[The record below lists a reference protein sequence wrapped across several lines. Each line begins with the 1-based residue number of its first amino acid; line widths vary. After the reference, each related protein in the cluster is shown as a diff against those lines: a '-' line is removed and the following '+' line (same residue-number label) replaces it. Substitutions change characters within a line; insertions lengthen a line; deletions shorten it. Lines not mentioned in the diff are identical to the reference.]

1 MWLTQPI
8 GLAALQQT
16 APTVQSF
23 YNEIVTATQSSRNQE
38 LTLYLH
44 MVSTSRRKGTSKE
57 EGQVA
62 HKVIRREAI
71 SEQASRPVKSFILEH
86 SRGLRSHFGG
96 FRYYFTALRQEF
108 SRSC

>member
-23 YNEIVTATQSSRNQE
+23 YNEIVTATQE

>member
-1 MWLTQPI
+1 MVHARCVLTPPI
-8 GLAALQQT
+8 GRMAPQQT
-16 APTVQSF
+16 APTIQSF
-23 YNEIVTATQSSRNQE
+23 YNEIVTETDSSKNQE

-44 MVSTSRRKGTSKE
+44 MVSTSRRKTSTD

-86 SRGLRSHFGG
+86 SRGLHYHFGG
-96 FRYYFTALRQEF
+96 FRYYTQPPK
-108 SRSC
+108 S

>member
-23 YNEIVTATQSSRNQE
+23 YNEIVTATQE

-44 MVSTSRRKGTSKE
+44 MVSTARRKGTSKE